1 MTSIKILLGALM
13 CLNLGWGYINSTA
26 TKDVPKTKHQYMIGN
41 IAHINGLTISFEN
54 GGPLDTLMF
63 PNEDALEQ
71 WREDQSVYDTC
82 IHGYKDDLDFLVRQ
96 GYVWVRTVYNADE
109 QYSELV
115 YDGPNWMVDGNKDT
129 SYIITTFNTVEKIY
143 NPTTKSFE
151 FDSYSID

>member
-1 MTSIKILLGALM
+1 M
-13 CLNLGWGYINSTA
+13 
-26 TKDVPKTKHQYMIGN
+26 H
-41 IAHINGLTISFEN
+41 
-54 GGPLDTLMF
+54 
-63 PNEDALEQ
+63 

-82 IHGYKDDLDFLVRQ
+82 IHGYKDDLDFLVRN

-115 YDGPNWMVDGNKDT
+115 YDSPNWMVDDNKDT